1 MNVENTL
8 KTALK
13 EISDANNSK
22 TLDEVRVRFLG
33 KKGEL
38 TALLKSLGQM
48 DASERPQAG
57 EVINQA
63 KIQIQE
69 AIEEHKYKLDA
80 LNLSREL
87 ETSAVDITLPGR
99 TKELEDCIQ
108 LPKF

>member
-13 EISDANNSK
+13 EISDANDSK

-48 DASERPQAG
+48 DASERQFPP
-57 EVINQA
+57 
-63 KIQIQE
+63 E
-69 AIEEHKYKLDA
+69 ALMMIRA
-80 LNLSREL
+80 
-87 ETSAVDITLPGR
+87 AR
-99 TKELEDCIQ
+99 TVSSIHASPLARVSW
-108 LPKF
+108 

>member
-8 KTALK
+8 KIALK
-13 EISDANNSK
+13 EISDANDSK

-38 TALLKSLGQM
+38 TFLLKSLGQM
-48 DASERPQAG
+48 EASERPKAG

-63 KIQIQE
+63 KIRIQQ
-69 AIEEHKYKLDA
+69 AIEEHKHKLNA

-87 ETSAVDITLPGR
+87 ETLSLIH
-99 TKELEDCIQ
+99 I
-108 LPKF
+108 